1 MAGPRAASVAAT
13 AAPIPPAAP
22 VTNATP
28 SLNRD
33 LRESLVD
40 VDTAASVEILR
51 NKVDHQARH
60 KDRDVVQNPLP
71 VIGAVG
77 MLQAGKGIAQEDD
90 LGRHAGNQRNP

>member
-1 MAGPRAASVAAT
+1 MAWPRAASAAAT
-13 AAPIPPAAP
+13 APPMPPAAP

-40 VDTAASVEILR
+40 VDAAASVEVLG
-51 NKVDHQARH
+51 NNVDHQAGQE
-60 KDRDVVQNPLP
+60 DPDVVEDPLP

-77 MLQAGKGIAQEDD
+77 MLQTGEGIAQEDD
-90 LGRHAGNQRNP
+90 LGRHAGNQ